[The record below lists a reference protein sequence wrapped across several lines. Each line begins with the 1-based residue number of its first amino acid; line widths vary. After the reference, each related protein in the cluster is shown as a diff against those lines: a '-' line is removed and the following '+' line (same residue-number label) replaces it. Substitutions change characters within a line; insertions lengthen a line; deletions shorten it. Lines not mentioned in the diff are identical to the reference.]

1 MQCTPWRFLPHS
13 RCWRELDL
21 PLFQKVFQTNQ
32 DCTFLTARRQKRT
45 CDKSHNNEAW
55 WKLLGETVTKYKIK
69 EENTD
74 TTDEVGIQAQGGGEC
89 EYVFGSHKKAAPYQQ
104 CSGTCENITTIVTVC
119 VDGTSMPPAVI
130 FKGSTYQVKWGKD
143 NPLNAWYVILII
155 MIFMCKSIYC

>member
-1 MQCTPWRFLPHS
+1 M
-13 RCWRELDL
+13 DL

-89 EYVFGSHKKAAPYQQ
+89 EYVFGSHKKLHPTSSALEHVRISPPLLQSVWMAQACHLLLFSRGAPTR
-104 CSGTCENITTIVTVC
+104 SNGGKTI
-119 VDGTSMPPAVI
+119 
-130 FKGSTYQVKWGKD
+130 
-143 NPLNAWYVILII
+143 PL
-155 MIFMCKSIYC
+155 MHGMSF